1 MIDVF
6 KMDIESAEWNI
17 FQQMNMDYACEYFKQ
32 LHFETHRRSLGLQ
45 NLKILRKLDKCFL
58 LFRRDT
64 RFFTPIASTDLGP
77 LTEFQVDNP
86 INVRKYGQ
94 DGTELAAYILST
106 GEFYFVNK
114 NFL

>member
-1 MIDVF
+1 
-6 KMDIESAEWNI
+6 MDIEGAEWNV
-17 FQQMNMDYACEYFKQ
+17 FQQMDIDYACKYFKQ
-32 LHFETHRRSLGLQ
+32 FHFETHIRTPSIES
-45 NLKILRKLDKCFL
+45 LKILRKLDKCFF

-64 RFFTPIASTDLGP
+64 RFFSPIDSTASTDLGP